1 MKRNLISALA
11 IGVLLVSLSGM
22 ALAQIR
28 DPDLAGQRLGPP
40 DFGLLGG
47 ADLTCSDPNLAF
59 GASPETVSDV
69 ISISGA
75 GGSVSDL
82 EVTLQIQHTWVG
94 DIVAEL
100 EHNASGTTA
109 VLIDRIGVPDISAC
123 GCDGDDIDVVLSDQG
138 TSSVEDECAAV
149 IPAIGGI
156 LTPSPDPLSTFD
168 NLDPN
173 SDWTLTLTDAVPT
186 FDDGTFVSWC
196 INIAAGGGGVP
207 ATGTWGIIALIA
219 LFMGV
224 SMFYLRRR
232 VKANS

>member
-40 DFGLLGG
+40 DFGVLGG

-75 GGSVSDL
+75 GGSVSGL
-82 EVTLQIQHTWVG
+82 EVTLQIEHTWVG
-94 DIVAEL
+94 DIIAEL

-109 VLIDRIGVPDISAC
+109 LLIEQIGVPGISAC
-123 GCDGDDIDVVLSDQG
+123 GCDGDDIDAVLSDAG
-138 TSSVEDECAAV
+138 ASSVEDECAAAV
-149 IPAIGGI
+149 PSIAGI
-156 LTPSPDPLSTFD
+156 LSPFPDSLSTFD
-168 NLDPN
+168 SLDPN
-173 SDWTLTLTDAVPT
+173 SDWTLTITDGFPAS
-186 FDDGTFVSWC
+186 DDGTFLSWC

>member
-1 MKRNLISALA
+1 MKKNLISALA
-11 IGVLLVSLSGM
+11 IGVLLVSLSGT
-22 ALAQIR
+22 ALAQNR
-28 DPDLAGQRLGPP
+28 DFADSRLGPP
-40 DFGLLGG
+40 NFGPLGG
-47 ADLTCSDPNLAF
+47 ADVTCSDPNLAF

-94 DIVAEL
+94 DIIAEL

-109 VLIDRIGVPDISAC
+109 LLIDQPGVPASAC
-123 GCDGDDIDVVLSDQG
+123 GCSGDDIDAVLSDAG
-138 TSSVEDECAAV
+138 ASSVENECADAV
-149 IPAIGGI
+149 PTTAGI
-156 LTPSPDPLSTFD
+156 LTPFPDSLSTFD

-173 SDWTLTLTDAVPT
+173 SDWTLTITDGFPAS
-186 FDDGTFVSWC
+186 DDGTFLSWC

-232 VKANS
+232 VKASS